1 MADQPVVPGKL
12 YDFKLGTQ
20 TVPGKVHHFNHRI
33 DVNTL
38 EQSDI
43 DSLELNGIGDCV
55 IQFDAP
61 VAFDEYQNSR
71 LTGALVIIDRLTN
84 VTVCA
89 GMVEEAVAELDSDSI
104 VSAEDRAA
112 RLGQKPAVIALSS
125 DVLAKADALER
136 MLLRQGIVVLVKA
149 DATDQEAKLLRQTG
163 VTFLVSDA
171 SIADS
176 EIVETVLD
184 DVVDLIIESVRL

>member
-1 MADQPVVPGKL
+1 
-12 YDFKLGTQ
+12 
-20 TVPGKVHHFNHRI
+20 HFNHRI

-38 EQSDI
+38 EHSDI
-43 DSLELNGIGDCV
+43 DALELNGIGDCV

-84 VTVCA
+84 VTVGA
-89 GMVEEAVAELDSDSI
+89 GMVEEAIAELDADSV

-125 DVLAKADALER
+125 ETLAQGDKLER
-136 MLLRQGIVVLVKA
+136 LLLRQGVVSLVKA
-149 DATDQEAKLLRQTG
+149 NANKEQAELLRQTG
-163 VTFLVSDA
+163 VVILVADD

-176 EIVETVLD
+176 SVAETSIN
-184 DVVDLIIESVRL
+184 DVAERIIESVQL